1 MRPNFIKSA
10 SEPRLDEN
18 HPLNGVLIP
27 RKITSMRLLT
37 HSRLSRRKTGGA
49 EPRGTRH
56 LSASASNQEG
66 GIFLL
71 TLADRGHKKA

>member
-1 MRPNFIKSA
+1 MLSGWRGLCRANW
-10 SEPRLDEN
+10 EN
-18 HPLNGVLIP
+18 VYFPAA
-27 RKITSMRLLT
+27 SMRFLT

-66 GIFLL
+66 GIFLP